1 MQEWVLFYNAD
12 LYNLVNLEILVL
24 VPSPLHSKTNTMKH
38 QILLNAVILAI
49 SFFPIHHLRGQT
61 FTTPSIDGVPITY
74 EVHGKGALALIFVHG
89 WSCDRSYWKGQL
101 EPFSHRYKVVAIDLA
116 GHGASGIERKNY
128 TIESFGAD
136 VATVINKL
144 NLPSVILIGHS
155 MGGDVIADAARQ
167 LRRDRIEGL
176 VMVET
181 YNKLGAGR
189 TPKQVEAFIAKFRT
203 DFKDSAHSF
212 VRSMFSS
219 NADTALVERV
229 ANDMASAP
237 PAIALSALESA
248 FSYSREIT
256 KTLLEIK
263 LPVTAINSGNAPT
276 DTASMQRYGVQVVV
290 MHGLGHFLMMEDP
303 KQFNDVLEGVIE
315 KMTK

>member
-1 MQEWVLFYNAD
+1 MNY
-12 LYNLVNLEILVL
+12 
-24 VPSPLHSKTNTMKH
+24 
-38 QILLNAVILAI
+38 QILLNALMLAI
-49 SFFPIHHLRGQT
+49 SVCPVSQLHSQT
-61 FTTPSIDGVPITY
+61 FTTPSIDGIPITY
-74 EVHGKGALALIFVHG
+74 EVHGKGDLTLIFVHG

-101 EPFSHRYKVVAIDLA
+101 EPFSQRYKVVAIDLA

-144 NLPSVILIGHS
+144 NLQHVILIGHS
-155 MGGDVIADAARQ
+155 MGGDVIAAAARQ
-167 LRRDRIEGL
+167 LPHGRIEGL
-176 VMVET
+176 VMVED
-181 YNKLGAGR
+181 YKELGAGH
-189 TPKQVEAFIAKFRT
+189 TPEQVEAVVARFRT
-203 DFKDSAHSF
+203 DFRDS
-212 VRSMFSS
+212 VRSLVISMFSPS
-219 NADTALVERV
+219 ADTALVEWV

-237 PAIALSALESA
+237 PAIALSSLESA

-303 KQFNDVLEGVIE
+303 KQFNEVLEGVIE
-315 KMTK
+315 KMRK

>member
-1 MQEWVLFYNAD
+1 
-12 LYNLVNLEILVL
+12 
-24 VPSPLHSKTNTMKH
+24 MKH
-38 QILLNAVILAI
+38 QLLLNALILAI
-49 SFFPIHHLRGQT
+49 SVFPIHHLRGQT
-61 FTTPSIDGVPITY
+61 FTTPSIDGIPIIY
-74 EVHGKGALALIFVHG
+74 EVHGEGALALVFVHG

-101 EPFSHRYKVVAIDLA
+101 EPFSQRYRVVTIDLA
-116 GHGASGIERKNY
+116 GHGASGKERKNY

-136 VATVINKL
+136 VATVVNKL
-144 NLPSVILIGHS
+144 NLHHVILIGHS

-167 LRRDRIEGL
+167 LPRDRIEGL

-189 TPKQVEAFIAKFRT
+189 TPEQVEAFIAKFRA
-203 DFKDSAHSF
+203 DFKDSVHSL
-212 VRSMFSS
+212 VRGMFSP
-219 NADTALVERV
+219 NADTALVEWV

-237 PAIALSALESA
+237 PAIALSALESS
-248 FSYSREIT
+248 FNYSREIT

-263 LPVTAINSGNAPT
+263 LPVAVINSDTEPT

-290 MHGLGHFLMMEDP
+290 MNGLGHFLMMEDP
-303 KQFNDVLEGVIE
+303 NQFNDVLDGLIE

>member
-1 MQEWVLFYNAD
+1 
-12 LYNLVNLEILVL
+12 
-24 VPSPLHSKTNTMKH
+24 MKH
-38 QILLNAVILAI
+38 QILLNILILAI
-49 SFFPIHHLRGQT
+49 SFFTVRELRGQT
-61 FTTPSIDGVPITY
+61 FTTPSIDGVRITY
-74 EVHGKGALALIFVHG
+74 EVHGEGALALVFIHG

-136 VATVINKL
+136 VATVVNKL
-144 NLPSVILIGHS
+144 NLQHVILIGHS
-155 MGGDVIADAARQ
+155 MGGDVIAAAARQ
-167 LRRDRIEGL
+167 LPRDRIKGL
-176 VMVET
+176 VMVDT
-181 YNKLGAGR
+181 YKKLSAGR
-189 TPKQVEAFIAKFRT
+189 TPEQVEAFVAKFRT
-203 DFKDSAHSF
+203 DFKDSVRSF

-219 NADTALVERV
+219 NADTALIEWV

-256 KTLLEIK
+256 KTLLETK
-263 LPVTAINSGNAPT
+263 LPVTAINSDYAST
-276 DTASMQRYGVQVVV
+276 DTASMQRYGVQVVI
-290 MHGLGHFLMMEDP
+290 MHGLGHFLMMENP

-315 KMTK
+315 KMTNKNKTH